1 VLAHAYFDTHT
12 RDLTARKSRTVTAT
26 SRVELKRELRDAD
39 AVLIH
44 FTQKV
49 DAQFLDQAPRL
60 RVLATFSVGLDH
72 IDLNECRRRRIR
84 VVHTP
89 GVLTRATAEQA
100 MALLLACARRTA
112 EGDRLCRRGRGWKA
126 APDFMLGQGLHGRR
140 ALIVGVDRVKMAATC
155 KVWATMT
162 LGALA
167 NGTKLY
173 IDNVADV
180 ETEQLGAHWM
190 DGSNLG
196 YAYGGFG
203 IDPTGT
209 FAEQVPDALLT
220 HAIMHRANVARQFLA
235 AYDLD
240 TGQPI
245 GLDDWTSPPN
255 PALMMGEPNM
265 SSRVELQPFLVGD
278 YYTYRYP
285 HFNEGTCKYEFAR
298 TATVAGAPTLYLGL
312 WDYETHD
319 VAHSVRAFRNP
330 IQLVEFTKDPAA
342 RDDILMFAEVNR
354 YGWFSDRPDERT
366 RAKNPSD
373 GYWATTLTSTREAL
387 ASSAHQG
394 GWFDRNWAWSA
405 FAGACAIAYD
415 NNPQR
420 VAGWKAWGRDMLDT
434 TSLAVD
440 KFGFTG
446 RTYSPGNFPA
456 NVGGIQTFHEML
468 VMTHR
473 ITLAGQ
479 VFDKIPTELAAIN
492 RRGLMSALAVFAPRA
507 YGDSVGPP
515 HWIGTIDNGHELP
528 VSVIIRVNRPIPQRG
543 LHSLPLLTRKDL
555 GHSHLMQKAHRF

>member
-1 VLAHAYFDTHT
+1 M
-12 RDLTARKSRTVTAT
+12 
-26 SRVELKRELRDAD
+26 D
-39 AVLIH
+39 AVRH
-44 FTQKV
+44 GAV
-49 DAQFLDQAPRL
+49 
-60 RVLATFSVGLDH
+60 
-72 IDLNECRRRRIR
+72 RRW
-84 VVHTP
+84 
-89 GVLTRATAEQA
+89 RASHRT
-100 MALLLACARRTA
+100 LLPT
-112 EGDRLCRRGRGWKA
+112 
-126 APDFMLGQGLHGRR
+126 
-140 ALIVGVDRVKMAATC
+140 VDRVKMAATC

-515 HWIGTIDNGHELP
+515 HWIGTIDNGHELSALSESYAYGEGDP
-528 VSVIIRVNRPIPQRG
+528 AHVYAACAMTYRADPTHPEVLDLALKHWHPNTNQAAMLVFCQKLVPNKAWSVEMESVLQQK
-543 LHSLPLLTRKDL
+543 L
-555 GHSHLMQKAHRF
+555 SH